1 MSLRADII
9 AEALKQLDKGTRAVS
24 DGAWFDI
31 LINEL
36 KAKNSNLP
44 SDTQT
49 ATDLAITAVSLQRD
63 KITGLGSSA
72 FALFIDKL
80 AEGDEHEAASVYLR
94 ATGSA
99 DQIIEAME
107 QGTLGVLDAKRKID
121 KMWADAWDVVKSV
134 AITGAKLL
142 LPLLLAA
149 L

>member
-1 MSLRADII
+1 MSLRADIV
-9 AEALKQLDKGTRAVS
+9 AEALKQLDKGTRAVN
-24 DGAWFDI
+24 DGAWFDT

-36 KAKNSNLP
+36 KTKTSSLP
-44 SDTQT
+44 TDTQI

-63 KITGLGSSA
+63 KIVGLGSGA
-72 FALFIDKL
+72 FALFVDKL
-80 AEGDEHEAASVYLR
+80 AEGDEREAASVYLR

-107 QGTLGVLDAKRKID
+107 QGTLGVLDAKREID
-121 KMWADAWDVVKSV
+121 KMWADAWDVVKSI